1 MTKAIAVQE
10 PQGMSPDQVDLLT
23 RTIAKGA
30 DKNELA
36 LFVQICN
43 RTGLDPFARQIF
55 AIKRWD
61 SRERREVMQ
70 TQISIDG
77 ARLVAE
83 RSGKYAGQEGP
94 LWCGPD
100 GKWLDVWLA
109 DKPPAAAK
117 VGVRRRDFDGVLW
130 AVARY
135 SGYVQTSKEGK
146 PGGLWAKMPDLM
158 LAKCAEALALRKAFP
173 MELSGLYTREEMAQA
188 DEETPVTAEF
198 VDEPV
203 KLDAPKQEPKAP
215 AKKAPPTLEGRKK
228 GIWDGYVAIFQGDTG
243 AAKGAILE
251 VVPGKSSKD
260 WEGLDL
266 DHLEAD
272 LRERASYGRS
282 VREEHPEVDDFKGI
296 GPDPEEGAA

>member
-100 GKWLDVWLA
+100 GKWLDVWLS

-135 SGYVQTSKEGK
+135 SGYVQTSKDGK

-198 VDEPV
+198 VDEHV
-203 KLDAPKQEPKAP
+203 KQEPPKREAKAP
-215 AKKAPPTLEGRKK
+215 AKKAPSLEGRKK
-228 GIWDGYVAIFQGDTG
+228 DIWDGYMAIFQGD
-243 AAKGAILE
+243 ADLAKEAILE
-251 VVPGKSSKD
+251 VVPSKSSKQ
-260 WEGLDL
+260 WEGLDM

-272 LRERASYGRS
+272 LRERASFGRS
-282 VREEHPEVDDFKGI
+282 VREDHPEVDDFKGI